1 MNKKMKSFTVFVYR
15 LLSDADDCFYSVRD
29 GTLRPLETEANVKGK
44 LFV

>member
-15 LLSDADDCFYSVRD
+15 FLSDPDDCFYSVRD
-29 GTLRPLETEANVKGK
+29 GTPTEANVKGK

>member
-1 MNKKMKSFTVFVYR
+1 MNKKMKSFTV
-15 LLSDADDCFYSVRD
+15 DCFYSVRD